1 MGSLGQTSLSPPS
14 HLCSPSSSPGAMPC
28 FQRCCC
34 CVNLRTGGLM
44 MGFMTLV
51 MSVFS
56 IIPMAISLSSR
67 LYLSRVVVYMLRR
80 YGTNTEDEDYDD
92 SDSEPFEPM
101 EFWGTVNEVLTGAED
116 NLPEEDNTRVTRLAT
131 ASLIFFIVC
140 IILLAYIAGMILSA
154 ILFGVTLL
162 SIAFLAIA
170 IIESCIALYLWACV
184 ISLFQLLADRQAS
197 SQAWELK
204 PRLNTSYNQSYKGIP
219 TEDR

>member
-1 MGSLGQTSLSPPS
+1 MG

-56 IIPMAISLSSR
+56 IVPMSISLSNR

-140 IILLAYIAGMILSA
+140 IILLLAYIAGMILST

>member
-1 MGSLGQTSLSPPS
+1 
-14 HLCSPSSSPGAMPC
+14 
-28 FQRCCC
+28 
-34 CVNLRTGGLM
+34 

-51 MSVFS
+51 MSIFS
-56 IIPMAISLSSR
+56 IVPMAISLSNR

-80 YGTNTEDEDYDD
+80 YGNANNEDEDYDD
-92 SDSEPFEPM
+92 SDSEPFEAM
-101 EFWGTVNEVLTGAED
+101 EFWGTVNDVLKGAED
-116 NLPEEDNTRVTRLAT
+116 NLPAEDNTRVVRLAT
-131 ASLIFFIVC
+131 AMLIFFIVC
-140 IILLAYIAGMILSA
+140 IILLLVYLACSIMLMYGSVKGSRWLILPWLVATFLFILAYIAGMILST

-170 IIESCIALYLWACV
+170 IIESCIALYLWVCV

>member
-1 MGSLGQTSLSPPS
+1 MG

-56 IIPMAISLSSR
+56 IVPMAISLSNR

-80 YGTNTEDEDYDD
+80 YGTNTED
-92 SDSEPFEPM
+92 
-101 EFWGTVNEVLTGAED
+101 ED

-140 IILLAYIAGMILSA
+140 IILLLVYLACSIMLMYGSVKGSRWLILPWLVATFLFILAYIAGMILST